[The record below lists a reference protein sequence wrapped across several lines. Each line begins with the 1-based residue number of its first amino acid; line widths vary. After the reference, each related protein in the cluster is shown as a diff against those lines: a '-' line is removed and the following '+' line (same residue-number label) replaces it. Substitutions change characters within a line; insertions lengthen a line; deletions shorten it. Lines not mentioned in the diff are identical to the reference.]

1 MVPDN
6 EYQQPDSKRAM
17 QIIAASC
24 TCTASLS
31 NSTSSWHLPSV
42 LPPSVA
48 YGQSKCSCPPFF
60 VCLTHILSLE
70 TRFPCSQPSR
80 RCTRPMHLSSVWSSY
95 PLRSSDTVR
104 PTRTP
109 ASAPRQIGYTLM
121 SRNDNPDQSTTLF
134 PRERSATFPSLGI
147 NTSGMS
153 DDPEKAGISTNAGSR
168 RQTQTNVAS
177 GSDGQAQQPQPH
189 KTKSHHIRHR
199 LLSPPE
205 WERVA
210 RGIGGLQDV
219 GDGHVVVHPTCWYWP
234 PKGLPEG
241 LYRDTVMQKTKN
253 YYQYHVLACIRW
265 TLMISQIILGAI
277 LTALGSLS
285 NTNGTPI
292 TLLAALNTV
301 DAGLLALMHNSGIPE
316 RYRNNRVEFSKV
328 EDTFRA
334 SFSVLSPSEKILTRP
349 TGDLGQRR
357 CRVDPDGGRDSLRLL
372 RQVSVCQEIS
382 QRQHAV
388 RVCVAGVAEEEAR
401 VCLKPGTQLASNAN
415 ACCRR
420 NRRIISETQ
429 LLDQPANTACDRPP
443 LTTTRNQ

>member
-1 MVPDN
+1 M
-6 EYQQPDSKRAM
+6 
-17 QIIAASC
+17 IAAC
-24 TCTASLS
+24 RT
-31 NSTSSWHLPSV
+31 STSTWHLPLV
-42 LPPSVA
+42 PSVSLA
-48 YGQSKCSCPPFF
+48 YGQSKCSYLPFF
-60 VCLTHILSLE
+60 ACLTHILSLE
-70 TRFPCSQPSR
+70 TRFPCSQPSW

-109 ASAPRQIGYTLM
+109 ASAPRQIASTLM
-121 SRNDNPDQSTTLF
+121 SRNDNPDQSSTLF

-153 DDPEKAGISTNAGSR
+153 DDPEKAGMSTNAGSR
-168 RQTQTNVAS
+168 RQTQTNIAS
-177 GSDGQAQQPQPH
+177 ASDGQAHQPQPH

-199 LLSPPE
+199 LLSPAE

-234 PKGLPEG
+234 PKGLPDG

-334 SFSVLSPSEKILTRP
+334 SSPVPSPSKTILTRP

-372 RQVSVCQEIS
+372 RQVSVCQGLG

-388 RVCVAGVAEEEAR
+388 RICVAGVTEEEAR
-401 VCLKPGTQLASNAN
+401 VCLEPGTQLASNAN
-415 ACCRR
+415 ACCRG
-420 NRRIISETQ
+420 NNGIRRETQ
-429 LLDQPANTACDRPP
+429 RLGQLASTSCDPFNNNYPEISNRAHH
-443 LTTTRNQ
+443 TGW